1 MAKVF
6 KWLILA
12 AKIYLPYEL
21 KLFFYMYLL
30 TLDNFLLI
38 FWDYVINPKR
48 RVPEIKVPET
58 LSSRKY

>member
-30 TLDNFLLI
+30 TLDNFFTNILSEI
-38 FWDYVINPKR
+38 F
-48 RVPEIKVPET
+48 EIAKNA
-58 LSSRKY
+58 